1 MIRYFLILANIL
13 YVISN
18 VLKNNLKFIPKEI
31 NKLRFLNGENNP
43 ILIGFSDYKVNNG
56 DNNNIQ
62 FNTVIMPEGDKI
74 NNKTNL
80 KIPVTTFY
88 RNEKEA
94 SNGEA
99 ECKYNRNVQDSNPEY
114 PELYLFSCNIS
125 NKNDNI
131 SRVNYSETFKI
142 NNNEELNMTLSTLAR
157 ATKND
162 ITSETS
168 DRLSTAKIISLSNAG
183 ITKQSTN
190 SFVIR
195 GKEIN
200 SITGSNNLEKYE
212 SQNIKLVSTKNGFKR
227 EIPCEGKNSKDKDD
241 EFYYFLSCKSYDT
254 IDRDLNNSY
263 CYFEKDKTKS
273 LLVQFGENNSTE
285 LYDYDYRYKKKSSG
299 LSTGGIIAIIIP
311 SIIVLLG
318 VLGLAMALRN
328 KSPTPPLRDMVNN
341 NNNNNTV
348 GVVGNSSEVVVHQ

>member
-62 FNTVIMPEGDKI
+62 FNTVIMKDGDKI
-74 NNKTNL
+74 NDQTNL
-80 KIPVTTFY
+80 KIPVTIFY

-99 ECKYNRNVQDSNPEY
+99 ECKHADSVHHSD
-114 PELYLFSCNIS
+114 LQLFIFSCNIP

-142 NNNEELNMTLSTLAR
+142 NNTELNMTLSTLAR
-157 ATKND
+157 ALKND

-168 DRLSTAKIISLSNAG
+168 KKLLSTEIIPLRNAG

-195 GKEIN
+195 GNEIN
-200 SITGSNNLEKYE
+200 STTGSNNLEKYE

-241 EFYYFLSCKSYDT
+241 QFYYFLSCKSYDT

-273 LLVQFGENNSTE
+273 LLVQFGESNSTE

>member
-18 VLKNNLKFIPKEI
+18 VLKNNLKFIPKEF

-62 FNTVIMPEGDKI
+62 FNTVIMPEGGKI
-74 NNKTNL
+74 NVQTIL
-80 KIPVTTFY
+80 KIPVTIFY

-99 ECKYNRNVQDSNPEY
+99 ECKHVDSVQHSD
-114 PELYLFSCNIS
+114 LQLFIFSCDITN
-125 NKNDNI
+125 NNNNI

-142 NNNEELNMTLSTLAR
+142 NNTEEINMTLSTLAR
-157 ATKND
+157 ASKND

-168 DRLSTAKIISLSNAG
+168 NKLLSTEIVPLRNAG

-195 GKEIN
+195 GNKIN
-200 SITGSNNLEKYE
+200 LNTDNSLENYE

-341 NNNNNTV
+341 NNNNTV

>member
-62 FNTVIMPEGDKI
+62 FNTVIMPEGGKI
-74 NNKTNL
+74 NVQTIL
-80 KIPVTTFY
+80 KIPVTIFY

-99 ECKYNRNVQDSNPEY
+99 ECKHDASVQHSD
-114 PELYLFSCNIS
+114 LQLFIFSCDITN
-125 NKNDNI
+125 NNNNI

-142 NNNEELNMTLSTLAR
+142 NNTEEINMTLSTLAR
-157 ATKND
+157 ASKND

-168 DRLSTAKIISLSNAG
+168 NKLLSTEIVPLRDAG

-195 GKEIN
+195 GNKIN
-200 SITGSNNLEKYE
+200 LNTDNSLENYE

-341 NNNNNTV
+341 NNNNTV

>member
-1 MIRYFLILANIL
+1 
-13 YVISN
+13 
-18 VLKNNLKFIPKEI
+18 
-31 NKLRFLNGENNP
+31 
-43 ILIGFSDYKVNNG
+43 
-56 DNNNIQ
+56 
-62 FNTVIMPEGDKI
+62 
-74 NNKTNL
+74 
-80 KIPVTTFY
+80 
-88 RNEKEA
+88 
-94 SNGEA
+94 
-99 ECKYNRNVQDSNPEY
+99 
-114 PELYLFSCNIS
+114 
-125 NKNDNI
+125 
-131 SRVNYSETFKI
+131 
-142 NNNEELNMTLSTLAR
+142 MTLSTLAR

-168 DRLSTAKIISLSNAG
+168 NRLSTTEIIPLKNAG

-195 GKEIN
+195 GNEIN
-200 SITGSNNLEKYE
+200 SITSSNNLEKYE

>member
-31 NKLRFLNGENNP
+31 NKLRFLNEENNP
-43 ILIGFSDYKVNNG
+43 ILIGFSDYNVNN
-56 DNNNIQ
+56 DNNIT
-62 FNTVIMPEGDKI
+62 FTTVIMPEGNTI
-74 NNKTNL
+74 NKL
-80 KIPVTTFY
+80 KIPVTIFY
-88 RNEKEA
+88 RNEKES
-94 SNGEA
+94 SNEV
-99 ECKYNRNVQDSNPEY
+99 ECKKGEEIQESPQLLR
-114 PELYLFSCNIS
+114 FKCNIP
-125 NKNDNI
+125 NKNTNI
-131 SRVNYSETFKI
+131 SKVIISETFTI
-142 NNNEELNMTLSTLAR
+142 NNTEKNMTLSTLAR

-168 DRLSTAKIISLSNAG
+168 ERLSNNKIIPLSNAG

-195 GKEIN
+195 GDEIN
-200 SITGSNNLEKYE
+200 SEIGSNSLEKYE

-241 EFYYFLSCKSYDT
+241 QFYYFLSCKSYDT

>member
-18 VLKNNLKFIPKEI
+18 VLKNNLKDIPKKI
-31 NKLRFLNGENNP
+31 NKLRILNEENNP
-43 ILIGFSDYKVNNG
+43 ILIGFSDYNVNN
-56 DNNNIQ
+56 DNNIT
-62 FNTVIMPEGDKI
+62 FTTVIMPEGNTI
-74 NNKTNL
+74 NKL
-80 KIPVTTFY
+80 KIPVTIFY
-88 RNEKEA
+88 RNENES
-94 SNGEA
+94 SNEV
-99 ECKYNRNVQDSNPEY
+99 ECKEGEKIQESPQLLR
-114 PELYLFSCNIS
+114 FKCNIP
-125 NKNDNI
+125 NKNTNI
-131 SRVNYSETFKI
+131 SKVIISETFTI
-142 NNNEELNMTLSTLAR
+142 NNTEKNMTLSTLAR

-168 DRLSTAKIISLSNAG
+168 NRLSTTEIIPLKNAG

-195 GKEIN
+195 GNEIN
-200 SITGSNNLEKYE
+200 SITSSNNLEKYE

-341 NNNNNTV
+341 NNNNTV

>member
-43 ILIGFSDYKVNNG
+43 ILIGFSDYKVNNA
-56 DNNNIQ
+56 DNKIE
-62 FNTVIMPEGDKI
+62 FNTIIMPEGDKI

-80 KIPVTTFY
+80 KIPVTIFY

-99 ECKYNRNVQDSNPEY
+99 ECNFKRNAQYSNQELS
-114 PELYLFSCNIS
+114 ELYLFSCNIS

-131 SRVNYSETFKI
+131 SKVNFSETFKI
-142 NNNEELNMTLSTLAR
+142 NNTEELNMTLSTLAR
-157 ATKND
+157 ASKND
-162 ITSETS
+162 ITSGAL
-168 DRLSTAKIISLSNAG
+168 DGLSTAKIISLSNAG

-195 GKEIN
+195 GNEIN
-200 SITGSNNLEKYE
+200 SITSSNNLEKYE